1 MSYFNSFCL
10 LCLGTEQLIVLDFL
24 AILLT
29 LFAPTYSGMQSEHRA
44 TCAEL
49 EALPVSIDTS
59 SHNELKHAR
68 GFLERDLRPQ
78 SLWTKSTSLT
88 CIPSDIV
95 GKGASSSSNDVAP
108 DIDNLGNSSYDPIEV
123 LRPSDMEN
131 NVQFFFGPP
140 GHLQNAVPAS
150 RPFSKVRSLAN
161 VSEYVP
167 DWPVALP
174 KANSASSGS
183 GLARQGAQ
191 HF

>member
-1 MSYFNSFCL
+1 MQAEHGSTC
-10 LCLGTEQLIVLDFL
+10 VAL
-24 AILLT
+24 A
-29 LFAPTYSGMQSEHRA
+29 
-44 TCAEL
+44 
-49 EALPVSIDTS
+49 ALPVSIDTS

-68 GFLERDLRPQ
+68 GFLERDLRPE
-78 SLWTKSTSLT
+78 SLWAKSTSLT

-108 DIDNLGNSSYDPIEV
+108 DIDNLGNSAYDPIEV
-123 LRPSDMEN
+123 LRSSDMEN
-131 NVQFFFGPP
+131 NVEFFLGPP
-140 GHLQNAVPAS
+140 GPLQRVVPAS
-150 RPFSKVRSLAN
+150 RPFSKVASLAN
-161 VSEYVP
+161 ISEYVP